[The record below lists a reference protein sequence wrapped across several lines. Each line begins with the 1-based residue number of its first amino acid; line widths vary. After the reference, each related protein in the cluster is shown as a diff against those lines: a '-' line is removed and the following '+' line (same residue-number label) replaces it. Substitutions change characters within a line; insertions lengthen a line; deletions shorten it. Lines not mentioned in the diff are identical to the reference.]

1 MRKYLIVAL
10 LLLTIA
16 GGLFAADQMSG
27 TSVTIASVVTPPEPV
42 NPSIIIGIGSTEL
55 SYYMSPD
62 METTAITGINLMEDG
77 EFSFALMTS
86 EEVRIPRGTSIRS
99 FLDIEVKAEGF
110 HLYDYN
116 YTGFLEG
123 SSMDESNIKR
133 RDAVPLLSENPKIE
147 INSFFGTDENV
158 EVYYTSG
165 KNSKITIEF
174 REGVTKANLILGTF
188 KVQWKGQRP
197 LEAGIYKAKVSII
210 YSSP

>member
-1 MRKYLIVAL
+1 MRKCVVVAL
-10 LLLTIA
+10 LLLA
-16 GGLFAADQMSG
+16 LVGNVFAADQMSG
-27 TSVTIASVVTPPEPV
+27 SSVTIASVVTPPEAV
-42 NPSIIIGIGSTEL
+42 NPSIIIGIGSAEL

-77 EFSFALMTS
+77 EFTFALMTS
-86 EEVRIPRGTSIRS
+86 DEVRIPKGTSIRS
-99 FLDIEVKAEGF
+99 FLDIEVRAEGF

-123 SSMDESNIKR
+123 SSMDESNIKKKN
-133 RDAVPLLSENPKIE
+133 AVPLLSSRPQID
-147 INSFFGTDENV
+147 IPYFVGTNENV
-158 EVYYTSG
+158 SVYYSDG

-174 REGVTKANLILGTF
+174 KEGVTKANLILGTF